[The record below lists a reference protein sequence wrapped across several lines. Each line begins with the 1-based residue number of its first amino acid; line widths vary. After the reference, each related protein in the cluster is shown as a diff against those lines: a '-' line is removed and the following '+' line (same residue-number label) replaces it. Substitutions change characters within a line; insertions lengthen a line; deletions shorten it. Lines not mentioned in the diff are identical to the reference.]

1 MIFTHQEGSGVVIGG
16 KCRVSFSGMFK
27 ETAETGRVQEMTRYE
42 SCLCSSLIESLSDVG
57 AGRPE

>member
-1 MIFTHQEGSGVVIGG
+1 MGNAEFLSVECS
-16 KCRVSFSGMFK
+16 